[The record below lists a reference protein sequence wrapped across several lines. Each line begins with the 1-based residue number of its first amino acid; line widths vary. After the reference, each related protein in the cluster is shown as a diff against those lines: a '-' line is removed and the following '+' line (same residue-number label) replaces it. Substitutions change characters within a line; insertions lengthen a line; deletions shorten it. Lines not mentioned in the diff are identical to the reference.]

1 MKGGAGNECSKK
13 GDTCYTSEFKTQF
26 LNLVGES
33 DVIFFEYYP
42 DGEDTLGKKFII
54 LKPKKEVENYLL
66 SSYIIPKEGTVALFA
81 NSTDEPLQVYV
92 PAQEFYFDRIKQG
105 SIKPVPKNISDARE
119 ARPDTKLAAGQTI
132 TKYITE
138 TLSEKTSEAVG
149 SFEQGFKNITGM
161 SSTTQE
167 TAESK
172 GAKADAEKI
181 KQLLKDKISEY
192 LKNID
197 LILSPKE
204 NVVDEDVKQMNDKLD
219 VTLSYLFPFLEY
231 QHIVTDL
238 GLAKPE
244 DKTTKFPVAFLD
256 KLSQIVNK
264 YGNNV
269 LPAIK
274 KINEPIV
281 TQNKPLFITL
291 DTMEDQIIKLSTP
304 ILTFNHENIPSV
316 SRSNPDKT
324 NPDPKKSG
332 MVVGMYK
339 TSYRDAGTYPVILS
353 SDGKFL
359 ISNFTNQGFLKI
371 NATKTLCP
379 NEIKDGYL
387 YFTYNTTGCALVGTR
402 KSQSAS
408 AQASRNLGSVGTSV
422 KSTMG
427 SVFSRSATASTTAK
441 ATPPPTK
448 INTSFQGFGKG
459 GNKRLT
465 KKIRKQKKQQK

>member
-1 MKGGAGNECSKK
+1 MKGGGNECPKNEK
-13 GDTCYTSEFKTQF
+13 GEHTCYNNDFKAQF
-26 LNLVGES
+26 LNVLGDS

-42 DGEDTLGKKFII
+42 DGNTLGKKFII
-54 LKPKKEVENYLL
+54 LTPDKTEIKGVLSLYIVPKV
-66 SSYIIPKEGTVALFA
+66 GTKVFFA
-81 NSTDEPLQVYV
+81 NSTDEPLQPYSSMLL
-92 PAQEFYFDRIKQG
+92 PEEFYFDRIKQG
-105 SIKPVPKNISDARE
+105 SIKPVPKKISDVN
-119 ARPDTKLAAGQTI
+119 KLDIDQTI

-138 TLSEKTSEAVG
+138 TFTEQVKDELSYL
-149 SFEQGFKNITGM
+149 EQGFKNITRLN
-161 SSTTQE
+161 SVTQE

-181 KQLLKDKISEY
+181 KQLFNEQIPNY
-192 LKNID
+192 LKNVD

-274 KINEPIV
+274 KINEPIGEKDGV
-281 TQNKPLFITL
+281 FITL
-291 DTMEDQIIKLSTP
+291 DKMQTRLSQKQYT
-304 ILTFNHENIPSV
+304 IQFNEKNIPDV
-316 SRSNPDKT
+316 STNPDK
-324 NPDPKKSG
+324 NKSG
-332 MVVGMYK
+332 MVVGRFE
-339 TSYRDAGTYPVILS
+339 SRIRDTLPYPVILS

-359 ISNFTNQGFLKI
+359 ISDWTKKDLLLL

-408 AQASRNLGSVGTSV
+408 AKASRNLGSVGTSV

-427 SVFSRSATASTTAK
+427 PVFSSFPSFPRSATAPATAK
-441 ATPPPTK
+441 ATPPPP
-448 INTSFQGFGKG
+448 KG

-465 KKIRKQKKQQK
+465 KKIRKQKKQKTHCN

>member
-26 LNLVGES
+26 LNVVGDS
-33 DVIFFEYYP
+33 DVIYFEYYP

-81 NSTDEPLQVYV
+81 NSTDEPLQVYL

-149 SFEQGFKNITGM
+149 SFEQGFKNITGF

-172 GAKADAEKI
+172 GASEDAEKI
-181 KQLLKDKISEY
+181 KQLFKDQIPNF
-192 LKNID
+192 LKNVD

-204 NVVDEDVKQMNDKLD
+204 KVVDEDVKQMNDKLD
-219 VTLSYLFPFLEY
+219 LAMSYLFPFLEY

-244 DKTTKFPVAFLD
+244 DKITKFPVAFLD

-274 KINEPIV
+274 KINESIL

-291 DTMEDQIIKLSTP
+291 DTMQTRLEEIKGK
-304 ILTFNHENIPSV
+304 IEVEFNTKSIPFE
-316 SRSNPDKT
+316 KQ
-324 NPDPKKSG
+324 KSG
-332 MVVGMYK
+332 MVVGMFH
-339 TSYRDAGTYPVILS
+339 SGERDTHYPVILS

-359 ISNFTNQGFLKI
+359 ISDATKQGIVLGA
-371 NATKTLCP
+371 NATRTLCP
-379 NEIKDGYL
+379 NEIKNGYL
-387 YFTYNTTGCALVGTR
+387 LFTYNRSGCALVGTR

-427 SVFSRSATASTTAK
+427 SVFSRFTPSFSSTAK
-441 ATPPPTK
+441 ATPPPP
-448 INTSFQGFGKG
+448 KG

>member
-1 MKGGAGNECSKK
+1 MKGGGNECPKNEK
-13 GDTCYTSEFKTQF
+13 GEHTCYNNDFKAQF
-26 LNLVGES
+26 LNVLGDS
-33 DVIFFEYYP
+33 DVIYFEYYP
-42 DGEDTLGKKFII
+42 DGNTLGKKFII
-54 LKPKKEVENYLL
+54 LTPDKTEIKGVLSLYIVPKV
-66 SSYIIPKEGTVALFA
+66 GTKVFFA
-81 NSTDEPLQVYV
+81 NSTDEPLQPYSSMIL
-92 PAQEFYFDRIKQG
+92 PEEFYFDRIKQG
-105 SIKPVPKNISDARE
+105 SIKPVPKKISDVN
-119 ARPDTKLAAGQTI
+119 KLDIDQTI

-138 TLSEKTSEAVG
+138 TFTEQAKDELSYI
-149 SFEQGFKNITGM
+149 EQGLKNITGLN
-161 SSTTQE
+161 SVTQE

-181 KQLLKDKISEY
+181 KQLFNEQIPNY
-192 LKNID
+192 LKNVD

-244 DKTTKFPVAFLD
+244 DKITKFPVAFLD

-264 YGNNV
+264 YGDKV
-269 LPAIK
+269 LEAIK
-274 KINEPIV
+274 FI
-281 TQNKPLFITL
+281 NKPFENKPIYIPLN
-291 DTMEDQIIKLSTP
+291 TMEDQITKLAMFRNKNWN
-304 ILTFNHENIPSV
+304 IDNIPSV
-316 SRSNPDKT
+316 ST
-324 NPDPKKSG
+324 NMKNNTPDPKKSG
-332 MVVGMYK
+332 MIVGIFISDARD
-339 TSYRDAGTYPVILS
+339 SYPYPVILS

-359 ISNFTNQGFLKI
+359 ISDATKQNFLKL
-371 NATKTLCP
+371 NATRTLCP
-379 NEIKDGYL
+379 NEIKDNYL

-427 SVFSRSATASTTAK
+427 SLFSSFPRSASATAK
-441 ATPPPTK
+441 ATPSPTK

>member
-1 MKGGAGNECSKK
+1 MKGGGNECPKNEK
-13 GDTCYTSEFKTQF
+13 GEHTCYNNDFKAQF
-26 LNLVGES
+26 LNVLGDS
-33 DVIFFEYYP
+33 DVIYFEYYP
-42 DGEDTLGKKFII
+42 DGNTLGKKFII
-54 LKPKKEVENYLL
+54 LTPDKTEIKGVLSFYIVPKV
-66 SSYIIPKEGTVALFA
+66 GTKVFFA
-81 NSTDEPLQVYV
+81 NSTDEPLQPYSSMIL
-92 PAQEFYFDRIKQG
+92 PEEFYFDRIKQG

-172 GAKADAEKI
+172 GASEDAEKI
-181 KQLLKDKISEY
+181 KQLFNEQIPNF
-192 LKNID
+192 LKNVD

-219 VTLSYLFPFLEY
+219 LAMSYLFPFLEY

-244 DKTTKFPVAFLD
+244 DKITKFPVAFLD

-274 KINEPIV
+274 KINESIL

-291 DTMEDQIIKLSTP
+291 DTMQTRLEEIKGK
-304 ILTFNHENIPSV
+304 IEVEFNTKSIPFE
-316 SRSNPDKT
+316 KQ
-324 NPDPKKSG
+324 KSG
-332 MVVGMYK
+332 MVVGMFH
-339 TSYRDAGTYPVILS
+339 SGERDTHYPVILS

-359 ISNFTNQGFLKI
+359 ISDATKQGIVLGA
-371 NATKTLCP
+371 NATRTLCP
-379 NEIKDGYL
+379 NEIKNGYL
-387 YFTYNTTGCALVGTR
+387 LFTYNRSGCALVGTR

-427 SVFSRSATASTTAK
+427 SVFSRFTPSFSTTAK
-441 ATPPPTK
+441 ATPPP
-448 INTSFQGFGKG
+448 KG